1 MATAAVVGLNSGKKM
16 LRTSFYSLDLNEKLF
31 PITPSDHSPKSLLVV
46 SVKKPANF
54 GPNYQSKRDIQ
65 AIRALKEH
73 VDVFSFSS
81 PVSSFSSKSNLME
94 EEDQQQQGEEGGEE
108 DDEGEEDFDVESS
121 LETLILLQKAM
132 LEMQWN
138 LSFNNQALQMETPSK
153 IQKKK
158 TDIVRSGLS
167 ARERRS
173 NNTRR
178 QCLNPES
185 GVHHL
190 SLSSSRQNIVS
201 QELLQTRLKGYI
213 RGTTSRKDI
222 LSHSEVIHL
231 SKKIKVGLSLEDRRK
246 R

>member
-1 MATAAVVGLNSGKKM
+1 
-16 LRTSFYSLDLNEKLF
+16 
-31 PITPSDHSPKSLLVV
+31 
-46 SVKKPANF
+46 
-54 GPNYQSKRDIQ
+54 
-65 AIRALKEH
+65 
-73 VDVFSFSS
+73 
-81 PVSSFSSKSNLME
+81 ME